1 MRSAG
6 LHEKDYR
13 DYRQNVQVPQNGFNN
28 SGVFGGQQMSPQGNG
43 IGSGTFG
50 YQQNT

>member
-13 DYRQNVQVPQNGFNN
+13 DYRQNGFNQ
-28 SGVFGGQQMSPQGNG
+28 SGTFGGQQMSPQGTG

-50 YQQNT
+50 Y